1 MIENGFAVKLYI
13 FLSSCNRQVV
23 LFIIENCH
31 FIKST
36 QKRWAVEEFYKMI
49 GINDENENY
58 RKSLIFMDTQNSQ
71 NLFIYEKVKE
81 SARLGDGEKLPPQ

>member
-1 MIENGFAVKLYI
+1 
-13 FLSSCNRQVV
+13 
-23 LFIIENCH
+23 
-31 FIKST
+31 
-36 QKRWAVEEFYKMI
+36 MI

-81 SARLGDGEKLPPQ
+81 SARLGDGEKRSPQ